1 MIRMFTFLAVGLALL
16 SAGVLYA
23 VSHQTRQIAVN
34 NVLKERQIQ
43 KLSRDIAILRAERAF
58 LMRPERIE
66 PLARK
71 LGMRPVRGRQ
81 FMLRS
86 ELQTH
91 IRRP

>member
-16 SAGVLYA
+16 SAGTLYA

-34 NVLKERQIQ
+34 NVRKERQIQ
-43 KLSRDIAILRAERAF
+43 TLSRDIAILRAERAF

-71 LGMRPVRGRQ
+71 LGMQPVRGRQ

-86 ELQTH
+86 ELQTN